1 MVQKVHMIWDPK
13 WYRAAA
19 APYTPASRHGARIKY
34 PECFAHVFVT
44 IHVPRVP
51 QNTFVGDGPMI
62 FHRNPLKSHWY
73 SLYNSVR
80 MYSIIWSK
88 FTVLLWF
95 FGCDT
100 YIIPPLKLD
109 WLKKTPDLAFSDI
122 AFKNLQR
129 WASNF
134 KKQKKIQQLEVRVP
148 FPPLRFWP

>member
-1 MVQKVHMIWDPK
+1 MIWDPK

-80 MYSIIWSK
+80 MYSIIWWK
-88 FTVLLWF
+88 FTVFLMF
-95 FGCDT
+95 FLAVTHIYTPKIRLTKKDT
-100 YIIPPLKLD
+100 GFSVFRHSFQKPPKMSFWIQKTKKLE
-109 WLKKTPDLAFSDI
+109 LREI
-122 AFKNLQR
+122 
-129 WASNF
+129 
-134 KKQKKIQQLEVRVP
+134 RVP
-148 FPPLRFWP
+148 NHMDFWLDYGP